1 MSLFIRQNDN
11 RTELQKRLAAELQER
26 TKQKTAATDLPDGVT
41 DSAYMKDTTSTTRA
55 VVIWIVIGLIV
66 VGGVVWLTIASMKG

>member
-1 MSLFIRQNDN
+1 MSLFIRQSDN

-26 TKQKTAATDLPDGVT
+26 NKQKTAATELPDGVT
-41 DSAYMKDTTSTTRA
+41 DSEYMKNTTSTTRS
-55 VVIWIVIGLIV
+55 VIIWIIIGFVV

>member
-55 VVIWIVIGLIV
+55 VVIWIVIGFIV